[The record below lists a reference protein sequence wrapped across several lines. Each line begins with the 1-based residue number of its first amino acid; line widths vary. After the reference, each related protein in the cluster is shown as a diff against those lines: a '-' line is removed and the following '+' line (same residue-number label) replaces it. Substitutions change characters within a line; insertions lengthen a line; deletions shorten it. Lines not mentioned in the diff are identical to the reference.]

1 LKPTYYDC
9 VARDSNKSFI
19 VDLAKKDAMA
29 HAEAGQSAL
38 VLDEKDSNFYEECI
52 SELKARITRSVASYT
67 RKTIEEAAFD
77 IEMQNGWNMPEF
89 LANATDT
96 TLTYFSFLNFELFG
110 AKVFNF
116 APGLT
121 KNLLHTEINVKA
133 NLIELP
139 FKSCL
144 FVFEDE
150 AMIDAVYAIAKS
162 KKTSI
167 NYNAPISVFLV
178 MDDTKTVFPFR
189 RLMMHIWHAK
199 PSESHLFL
207 KRELCLK
214 EEWDL
219 ERSLRTDW
227 NNLSDEASDPSGI
240 GMGTNEDSLF
250 YTDGLLFFRAVL
262 NAILYVSSSEADIR
276 EALSPRAKILV
287 AAEEV
292 ASRPKRKALLGQ
304 AARNSEFDY
313 SQVGDSVEPIDVSW
327 GPKTSMPGTGSGSKP
342 AIRFVVRG
350 HWKRQPF
357 GPGASQRRLHWIKPY
372 FKGPEVAALVNKP
385 YAVK

>member
-1 LKPTYYDC
+1 MKPTYYDC
-9 VARDSNKSFI
+9 IARDADKSFI
-19 VDLAKKDAMA
+19 ADLAKKDAIEI
-29 HAEAGQSAL
+29 AEAGRQAP
-38 VLDEKDSNFYEECI
+38 VLDEKDTNFYEECI
-52 SELKARITRSVASYT
+52 SELKARIARSVANYT
-67 RKTIEEAAFD
+67 RKTVEEAVLD
-77 IEMQNGWNMPEF
+77 IEMQNGWNTPEF
-89 LANATDT
+89 FAVGADT
-96 TLTYFSFLNFELFG
+96 TNTYFSFLNFELFG

-133 NLIELP
+133 NLIDLP

-150 AMIDAVYAIAKS
+150 AMIDAAYAIAKS
-162 KKTSI
+162 KNPSI

-178 MDDTKTVFPFR
+178 MDDTKTEFPFR
-189 RLMMHIWHAK
+189 RLMMYIWHAK
-199 PSESHLFL
+199 PSVCHLFI
-207 KRELCLK
+207 KRDLCLK
-214 EEWDL
+214 DEWDL

-227 NNLSDEASDPSGI
+227 NNLSDEAFESSHM

-313 SQVGDSVEPIDVSW
+313 SQVGDSVEAIDVSW